1 MMASSTTIPNTT
13 INMNADKTFTVTP
26 ISGSIIN
33 APPKEIGIPIDTQN
47 ATDGLKNI
55 VKRSNT
61 KTIPIA
67 KFLYNKLI
75 RSWR

>member
-1 MMASSTTIPNTT
+1 MMASSTTIPKTT
-13 INMNADKTFTVTP
+13 INMNADKIFTVTP